1 MAVRRPNRG
10 VWPRLRAH
18 LQAQPDLSAV
28 RLDSTI
34 GRAHVSAAGAP
45 KKKEADLRGRSLRL
59 RVTGGQRH
67 DRTQAQAWVEDGTD
81 APLPCLIADRAYD
94 RDGFRA
100 WWAQRGIEAVIP
112 ARRGRTHPQP
122 HDPEKYKARNA
133 VARGIGGLKPWR
145 RVATRYDKHA
155 QRFLGFLY
163 LAAAWLWLKP

>member
-1 MAVRRPNRG
+1 M
-10 VWPRLRAH
+10 
-18 LQAQPDLSAV
+18 
-28 RLDSTI
+28 
-34 GRAHVSAAGAP
+34 RAHVSAAGAP
-45 KKKEADLRGRSLRL
+45 KHKEAEPARGRSRGGFGPQIPILADLRGRPLPL

-100 WWAQRGIEAVIP
+100 WWAPRGIEAVLP

-122 HDPEKYKARNA
+122 HDPEKYPARKA
-133 VARGIGGLKPWR
+133 VERGLGGLKQGR

-155 QRFLGFLY
+155 PRCLGFPY
-163 LAAAWLWLKP
+163 WAATWIWLQS

>member
-1 MAVRRPNRG
+1 M
-10 VWPRLRAH
+10 
-18 LQAQPDLSAV
+18 

-34 GRAHVSAAGAP
+34 VRAHVSAAGAP
-45 KKKEADLRGRSLRL
+45 KKKEAEPALGRSRGGFGTQIHILADLRGRPLRL

-67 DRTQAQAWVEDGTD
+67 DSTQVWAWVEDWTD
-81 APLPCLIADRAYD
+81 APLPCLIADRTDD

-100 WWAQRGIEAVIP
+100 WLAQRGIEAVIP

-133 VARGIGGLKPWR
+133 VARGLGGLKQGR

-163 LAAAWLWLKP
+163 WAAAWLWLKP